1 VLIPQKQYH
10 STIRVISI
18 EGIIPCAKLKTD
30 CPGFEKGKKKNPKNS
45 SKYIYCQE
53 NKRVKN

>member
-30 CPGFEKGKKKNPKNS
+30 CPGFEKGKKKTPK
-45 SKYIYCQE
+45 K
-53 NKRVKN
+53 